1 MNTENV
7 KKSENTSIFDSH
19 ALAQLGN
26 FRLRVAQLATGM
38 TFGEHNSVRSGI
50 STEFQD
56 HRPWETGNDPKLIDW
71 RVFARSGKLFQ
82 RRYREEANTAFYF
95 LLDYSPSMDFAGISG
110 EDGTSSK
117 KRLSKR
123 EYAQCTAAVLA
134 YVALQQRDLVS
145 FTALNGSSTVS
156 LRLSTGE
163 NHWVDSLDFL
173 EKPPFPPMKKKSET
187 EKTARFSEVLNHL
200 ASHCTRRGKI
210 FIFSDLFDVE
220 TWGEIVPQLKLLL
233 AKKHEI
239 VLFHVLDADEWEFPY
254 DSRTQFVSLENP
266 SESLT
271 SMPTEIRTEYLNA
284 IQDWQKNISEGA
296 QTLGIQYIRIDT
308 RTPISETIRIS

>member
-1 MNTENV
+1 M
-7 KKSENTSIFDSH
+7 KKSETTSIFDSH

-38 TFGEHNSVRSGI
+38 TFGEHKSVRSGI

-56 HRPWETGNDPKLIDW
+56 HHPWETGNDPKLIDW

-82 RRYREEANTAFYF
+82 RRYREESNTSFYF
-95 LLDYSPSMDFAGISG
+95 LLDYSPSMDFSGTSG
-110 EDGTSSK
+110 E
-117 KRLSKR
+117 KRFSKR
-123 EYAQCTAAVLA
+123 EYSQCTAAVLA

-173 EKPPFPPMKKKSET
+173 EKPPFPPTKKKSET

-239 VLFHVLDADEWEFPY
+239 VLFHVLDVDEWEFPY
-254 DSRTQFVSLENP
+254 DSRAQFVSLENS

-271 SMPTEIRTEYLNA
+271 LMPTEIRTEYLNA
-284 IQDWQKNISEGA
+284 LQNWQKTISEGA
-296 QTLGIQYIRIDT
+296 RKLGIPYIRVDT
-308 RTPISETIRIS
+308 RTPISETIRVSFS

>member
-1 MNTENV
+1 M
-7 KKSENTSIFDSH
+7 KKSETTSIFDSH
-19 ALAQLGN
+19 VLAQLGN

-38 TFGEHNSVRSGI
+38 TFGEHKSVRSGI

-56 HRPWETGNDPKLIDW
+56 HRPWETGNDPKLINW

-95 LLDYSPSMDFAGISG
+95 LLDYSPSMDFSGTSG
-110 EDGTSSK
+110 E

-145 FTALNGSSTVS
+145 FTALNGSSTIS

-163 NHWVDSLDFL
+163 NHWTDSLDFL
-173 EKPPFPPMKKKSET
+173 EKPPFSPTKKKSET
-187 EKTARFSEVLNHL
+187 GKNARFSEVLNHL

-254 DSRTQFVSLENP
+254 DSRAQFVSLENP

-271 SMPTEIRTEYLNA
+271 LTPTEIRTEYLNA
-284 IQDWQKNISEGA
+284 LQNWQKTISEGA
-296 QTLGIQYIRIDT
+296 RTLGIEYIRVDT
-308 RTPISETIRIS
+308 RMPISETIRLG

>member
-1 MNTENV
+1 MGLKIMNAENV
-7 KKSENTSIFDSH
+7 KKSETSSIFDPNV
-19 ALAQLGN
+19 LAQLGN

-38 TFGEHNSVRSGI
+38 TFGEHRSARSGF

-56 HRPWETGNDPKLIDW
+56 HRPWETGNDPKRIDW

-82 RRYREEANTAFYF
+82 RRYREETNTAFYF
-95 LLDYSPSMDFAGISG
+95 LLDYSPSMDFSGTSG
-110 EDGTSSK
+110 E

-134 YVALQQRDLVS
+134 YTALQQRDLVGFS
-145 FTALNGSSTVS
+145 ALNGSSTVS

-163 NHWVDSLDFL
+163 NHWADSFDFL
-173 EKPPFPPMKKKSET
+173 EKPPFPTTKKKSET
-187 EKTARFSEVLNHL
+187 GKTARFSEVLNHL

-239 VLFHVLDADEWEFPY
+239 VLFHVLDADEWEFPF
-254 DSRTQFVSLENP
+254 DARTQFVSLENS

-271 SMPTEIRTEYLNA
+271 LTPTEIRREYLNA
-284 IQDWQKNISEGA
+284 LQNWQKNISEGA
-296 QTLGIQYIRIDT
+296 RTLGISYIRVDT
-308 RTPISETIRIS
+308 RTPISETICIR